1 MPGVI
6 VIHIDIETD
15 IRSFLSIVKSFQSCP
30 FFAIIH
36 ILYSDSFFNVTHRL
50 LLPSLL
56 RAGHYVVSRWFLHH
70 S

>member
-36 ILYSDSFFNVTHRL
+36 ILYSGSFFTSPTACYYLAFSGLVTM
-50 LLPSLL
+50 
-56 RAGHYVVSRWFLHH
+56 
-70 S
+70 